1 VNSSNSNPL
10 SKIPGVDV
18 LLNSEQGVQLIKKF
32 GHSQFVDF
40 LRHHLAELRV
50 QVRADPTLPIPATE
64 DLLSQLEIAISEQN
78 ADSLKPVINLTGTII
93 HTNLGRSQLPQTAI
107 AQIVKVSE
115 SSSNLEFDL
124 STGKRGDR
132 DSHTEKLLADLTGA
146 EAATVVNNNAA
157 AVLLVLNTLAKG
169 KEVPVSRGEL
179 VEIGGSFRIPDI
191 MSGSGCT
198 LVEIGTTNRTHLK
211 DYQEAI
217 HPETAMLMKVHTS
230 NYEIQG
236 FTKSVDEAALA
247 QLAKQNNIP
256 FVTDL
261 GSGTLVD
268 FTQFGLP
275 PEPTVQEAIS
285 SGANIVT
292 FSGDKLL
299 GGPQAGIIVGDR
311 ELISRIKANPLKRAL
326 RVDKMTIA
334 ALFEVLK
341 LYRQPETLRSTLP
354 TLRHLS
360 RPENDIKQMAE
371 NLLPLVQQKL
381 KSIAEVNILSCESQ
395 IGSGA
400 LPTAR
405 IASWGIEI
413 LPKRKNETVS
423 SERALQNLI
432 IGFRNLPK
440 PMIGRVQGG
449 ALFFDLR
456 TLDNIEI
463 VSNQLVD
470 LNL

>member
-1 VNSSNSNPL
+1 MNSSNANPL
-10 SKIPGVDV
+10 SQIPGVDV
-18 LLNSEQGVQLIKKF
+18 LLNSTQGIRLVEKF
-32 GHSQFVDF
+32 GHSQFVGF
-40 LRHHLAELRV
+40 LRHHLSELRT
-50 QVRADPTLPIPATE
+50 QVRANPTLPIPTVE
-64 DLLSQLEIAISEQN
+64 DLLSQIEITMSEQN
-78 ADSLKPVINLTGTII
+78 ADSLKPVINLTGTVI
-93 HTNLGRSQLPQTAI
+93 HTNLGRSQLPKAAI
-107 AQIVKVSE
+107 AQIEKVSE
-115 SSSNLEFDL
+115 SASNLEFDL

-132 DSHTEKLLADLTGA
+132 DSHTEKLLAELTGA
-146 EAATVVNNNAA
+146 ESATVVNNNAA
-157 AVLLVLNTLAKG
+157 AVLLVLNTLAKD

-191 MSGSGCT
+191 MSGSGCK

-211 DYQEAI
+211 DYQQAI
-217 HPETAMLMKVHTS
+217 RPETAMLMKVHTS

-247 QLAKQNNIP
+247 QLAKQNSIP

-275 PEPTVQEAIS
+275 PEPTVQQAIS
-285 SGANIVT
+285 DGANIVT

-311 ELISRIKANPLKRAL
+311 DLINRIKANPLKRAL

-341 LYRQPETLRSTLP
+341 LYRHPETLLSTLP

-360 RPENDIKQMAE
+360 RLENDIKQMAE
-371 NLLPLVQQKL
+371 KLLPLFQQTL
-381 KSIAEVNILSCESQ
+381 KSFADVNILSCESQ

-413 LPKRKNETVS
+413 SPKQINETTS

-432 IGFRNLPK
+432 VAFRNLPK
-440 PMIGRVQGG
+440 PMIGRVQGS

-456 TLDNIEI
+456 TLDDIEI
-463 VSNQLVD
+463 VSDQLGD

>member
-18 LLNSEQGVQLIKKF
+18 LLNSEQGVQLIEKF
-32 GHSQFVDF
+32 GHSQFVEF
-40 LRHHLAELRV
+40 LRHHLSELRV

-64 DLLSQLEIAISEQN
+64 DLLSQIEITISEQN
-78 ADSLKPVINLTGTII
+78 ADSLKPVINLTGTVI
-93 HTNLGRSQLPQTAI
+93 HTNLGRSQLPKTAI

-211 DYQEAI
+211 DYQAAI
-217 HPETAMLMKVHTS
+217 RPETAMLMKVHTS

-247 QLAKQNNIP
+247 QLAQQNNIP

-268 FTQFGLP
+268 FRQFGLP

-371 NLLPLVQQKL
+371 KLLPLLQQKL
-381 KSIAEVNILSCESQ
+381 NSAADVNILPCESQ

-405 IASWGIEI
+405 IASWGIAI
-413 LPKRKNETVS
+413 APAKQNDSTS
-423 SERALQNLI
+423 NERALQQLI
-432 IGFRNLPK
+432 LAFRNLPI

-456 TLDNIEI
+456 TLDDVET
-463 VSNQLVD
+463 VSHQLVD